1 MIKIEHKGK
10 VKDKVKIR
18 VSDSN
23 NSITRLVKPE
33 TLEVLRERRDSL
45 SLPDV
50 EELIFQLEG
59 EREVLREIPL
69 SLIDFPE
76 FEVPKNFL
84 ESVEKYGIL
93 EPPLVSPTGDG
104 RYKVIAGRRRLN
116 AARILGLDRVRCIVK
131 EDGDNAVL
139 TLVENFH
146 RADNPALEAE
156 LIARLIEERNL
167 KKSEVARLLNVS
179 NSHITKRLR
188 LLNLIPEIFEKLK
201 KFEINITVAR
211 ELAKLSPD
219 DQREY
224 FQNPE
229 SKWTIEDV
237 EKFVRQKKIEKST
250 KVALEQVSI
259 PDLSTEIEIP
269 VEKVLNPQ
277 AISSM
282 TVENSLPNTEPL
294 PNVENQVDNSLI
306 KDMEEIQNI
315 ANAIKI
321 LATGNEAVIK
331 NANRLL
337 EITAKYLN
345 QTVEV

>member
-33 TLEVLRERRDSL
+33 TLEVLRERRNSL

-104 RYKVIAGRRRLN
+104 KYKVIAGRRRLN

-131 EDGDNAVL
+131 EDGDNAIL
-139 TLVENFH
+139 ILIENFH

-219 DQREY
+219 DQKEY

-259 PDLSTEIEIP
+259 PDLPTEIEIP

-277 AISSM
+277 AISPVTS
-282 TVENSLPNTEPL
+282 ENSNTESL
-294 PNVENQVDNSLI
+294 PKVEIQVDNSLI

-315 ANAIKI
+315 ANVIKI
-321 LATGNEAVIK
+321 LANGNEAVIR

-337 EITAKYLN
+337 EITTKYLN
-345 QTVEV
+345 QDVEV

>member
-1 MIKIEHKGK
+1 MIRIENKGK
-10 VKDKVKIR
+10 VKDKVKVRIIDGN
-18 VSDSN
+18 S
-23 NSITRLVKPE
+23 SITRMVKPE
-33 TLEVLRERRDSL
+33 TLKVLRERQNEL
-45 SLPDV
+45 SVPDA
-50 EELIFQLEG
+50 EELIYQLEG
-59 EREVLREIPL
+59 EREVIREIPL

-84 ESVEKYGIL
+84 ESVKEYGIL

-104 RYKVIAGRRRLN
+104 KYKVIAGRRRLN

-139 TLVENFH
+139 TLIENFH

-167 KKSEVARLLNVS
+167 KKTEVAKLLNVS

-211 ELAKLSPD
+211 ELAKLPPE

-224 FQNPE
+224 FNDPE

-259 PDLSTEIEIP
+259 PDLPTEIEIP

-277 AISSM
+277 AIPPI
-282 TVENSLPNTEPL
+282 TVENSLPNAEPL
-294 PNVENQVDNSLI
+294 PTAENQVDNSLI

-337 EITAKYLN
+337 EIATKYLN

>member
-116 AARILGLDRVRCIVK
+116 AVRILGLNRVKCIVK
-131 EDGDNAVL
+131 EDGDNAVF

-146 RADNPALEAE
+146 RAANPALEAE
-156 LIARLIEERNL
+156 LIAKLIKERNL
-167 KKSEVARLLNVS
+167 KKSEVARILNVS
-179 NSHITKRLR
+179 NSHITKRLK

-201 KFEINITVAR
+201 RFEINITVAR

-219 DQREY
+219 DQKEY
-224 FQNPE
+224 LQSPE
-229 SKWTIEDV
+229 SKWTVEDV
-237 EKFVRQKKIEKST
+237 EKFVRQKKIEKSA
-250 KVALEQVSI
+250 KVALEKARLEL
-259 PDLSTEIEIP
+259 PDVKVPIEN
-269 VEKVLNPQ
+269 VLNPQ
-277 AISSM
+277 AISS
-282 TVENSLPNTEPL
+282 EISANISFNTNPSPTIEI
-294 PNVENQVDNSLI
+294 QDDNGLI
-306 KDMEEIQNI
+306 KDMKEILNI

-321 LATGNEAVIK
+321 LANGNEALIR
-331 NANRLL
+331 NASKLL
-337 EITAKYLN
+337 KIASKYLN
-345 QTVEV
+345 QTVEVEK